1 MSRYGWKY
9 KGGGPFRQIAQLNYV
24 LISFNGT
31 RNSRQSWQSVIYML
45 CKLGMLAR
53 LMSFSRVGVVYT
65 KLELKWGAVILT
77 SFLSATEIFVLRP
90 GGREK
95 RFEHY
100 FKNLIEMTIW
110 SMPLLAPC
118 AEEERWTRDSTHILT
133 TSRTQSVC
141 VYIVWL
147 Y

>member
-9 KGGGPFRQIAQLNYV
+9 KGEVLSDRLPNWITF

-53 LMSFSRVGVVYT
+53 LMSLSRVGVVYT

-90 GGREK
+90 GPAEK
-95 RFEHY
+95 NDLNTISRIWLKWRFDRCH
-100 FKNLIEMTIW
+100 FW
-110 SMPLLAPC
+110 PPC

-141 VYIVWL
+141 VCT
-147 Y
+147 